1 MLLRRVDLLSS
12 HWFPQSFDSHRAQH
26 PANSPTAA
34 FYLADFQ
41 LETPSSSAQLR
52 NRTELQSSERAVP
65 KRTVIMLI
73 INGVAIAAGQLPIH
87 WGLDMPG
94 TMLNAGCAPR

>member
-41 LETPSSSAQLR
+41 LETPFSSAQLQ
-52 NRTELQSSERAVP
+52 NRTELQSSEWAVP
-65 KRTVIMLI
+65 KRPVMMLM
-73 INGVAIAAGQLPIH
+73 INHVAMAAGQLPVH

-94 TMLNAGCAPR
+94 TMLNAVCAPK